1 MQGETYTRE
10 LEKLK
15 GDVNMML
22 AQVGKPLHQLELVD
36 SLQRLGIYYHFQ
48 EEIKRILHSIYN
60 NYDRNDKWKN
70 GDLYATALEFRVLR
84 QHGYHVPQGI
94 TNYCVLG
101 LDSVFTIVLE
111 NISDRGKW
119 F

>member
-1 MQGETYTRE
+1 MCLQRETYTRE

-15 GDVNMML
+15 GDVKMML
-22 AQVGKPLHQLELVD
+22 TQVGKPLHQLELVD
-36 SLQRLGIYYHFQ
+36 SLQRLEIYYHFQ
-48 EEIKRILHSIYN
+48 EEIKRILPSIYN

-94 TNYCVLG
+94 
-101 LDSVFTIVLE
+101 
-111 NISDRGKW
+111 
-119 F
+119 